1 MPDNDNDKPHHT
13 GLYERAVGAT
23 TDLVKPR
30 LHKVTEDFV
39 DKSVDKYAK
48 DNPHYA
54 SMIEFEV
61 RRRGDGAG
69 LTQDVAEP
77 AIWIGVKTAAAL
89 AIAAA
94 AESVKNKTLKMVGWV
109 SSLTIIANQM
119 VEAFRLLPR
128 YRAGLQGSLEMAK
141 DRWKAIEET
150 GVDPFS
156 KQSGPKEQH
165 GADAQQ
171 DEAGQKNFAHDGLK
185 RGAVSPTTLSE
196 QAEREPV
203 KDRSP

>member
-1 MPDNDNDKPHHT
+1 MPDNNDDKPQRT
-13 GLYERAVGAT
+13 GLYERAVSFT
-23 TDLVKPR
+23 TNLVKPHLR
-30 LHKVTEDFV
+30 KVTEGFV
-39 DKSVDKYAK
+39 DKSVEKYAR

-94 AESVKNKTLKMVGWV
+94 AESAKNRTLKMVGWV
-109 SSLTIIANQM
+109 SSLTIVANQF

-141 DRWKAIEET
+141 DRWQAIEET

-156 KQSGPKEQH
+156 RQSGQREQH
-165 GADAQQ
+165 DTGK
-171 DEAGQKNFAHDGLK
+171 ERSFAHEGLK
-185 RGAVSPTTLSE
+185 HADILPTSLGE
-196 QAEREPV
+196 QASREPV
-203 KDRSP
+203 KERSL